1 MFCQNK
7 IQGKNGTLL
16 LFVYFPVLVMNLF
29 YQIDKYQVDSWLV
42 TWEYAMAFAN
52 TGMILQCIIDESLI
66 KFLLPKMVISKLKA
80 PSTSMLAKSVLIKTL
95 ED

>member
-1 MFCQNK
+1 
-7 IQGKNGTLL
+7 
-16 LFVYFPVLVMNLF
+16 MNLF

-66 KFLLPKMVISKLKA
+66 KFLLPKIV
-80 PSTSMLAKSVLIKTL
+80 SVNIKHL
-95 ED
+95 VSQCLQDLF

>member
-1 MFCQNK
+1 
-7 IQGKNGTLL
+7 
-16 LFVYFPVLVMNLF
+16 MNLF

-66 KFLLPKMVISKLKA
+66 KFLLPKIV
-80 PSTSMLAKSVLIKTL
+80 SVNIKHL
-95 ED
+95 VPQCLQVLF